1 MDVAILLLLAAQ
13 LPVAVALGL
22 RGGVGPWFLVP
33 ALWAAMPV
41 DALLAVHA
49 LVNLFGR
56 RKGRVE
62 RRLYAAV
69 LFLSVVDVVA
79 IAWLFRDSHW

>member
-1 MDVAILLLLAAQ
+1 
-13 LPVAVALGL
+13 
-22 RGGVGPWFLVP
+22 
-33 ALWAAMPV
+33 MPV